1 MPGGRGHTGAIR
13 RRITYSRVSCRLRW
27 AATGVRAT
35 GGTFPGPVT
44 GSCVRRKIIDTGSG
58 EQLDQPLP
66 EAVRQRVVETA
77 AEVVGALRADEIP
90 APLRRVARFEPRRRA
105 KLAATPIA
113 TQLEKDQEFR
123 ERVAEAVRE
132 TQPELATALDSGTVP
147 AAADPVNVAALAYL
161 LRPPGWPERVEM
173 ARRDLERSALA
184 ADEAETVRKLAE
196 LQEQIAAAKA
206 TRTEEIDKLRAELRN
221 SRAENAELRKKLHE
235 SRTRAKREHARAE
248 ELDRQAG
255 EERAAAAAAGAAT
268 EAELRRLRARLS
280 QAESSVENTRRAAR
294 EGRNLDDTRLRVLL
308 DALTDATKG
317 LRDEIAL
324 PTGITRPA
332 DSVGAVAPQQPG
344 HRTLPGRALADSD
357 PALLDQLLMLP
368 QVHLV
373 IDGYNVTKTGYG
385 DIPLSD
391 QRSRLISGVGV
402 LHAQT
407 KAEVTVVFD
416 GAELDAPVAV
426 QAPRGVRVL
435 FSAPGQTADDLI
447 GQLVRAE
454 PTGRAVVVISSDQEV
469 CDSARRA
476 DARPAPASLLL
487 RRLSRT

>member
-1 MPGGRGHTGAIR
+1 
-13 RRITYSRVSCRLRW
+13 
-27 AATGVRAT
+27 
-35 GGTFPGPVT
+35 
-44 GSCVRRKIIDTGSG
+44 VRRTIIDTGPG

-66 EAVRQRVVETA
+66 EAVRQRVVELA
-77 AEVVGALRADEIP
+77 ADAVGALPGDQVP

-105 KLAATPIA
+105 RLAAAPLA
-113 TQLEKDQEFR
+113 AQLAGDAEFR
-123 ERVAEAVRE
+123 ERVAEFARAGHA
-132 TQPELATALDSGTVP
+132 ELCAALESGTVP
-147 AAADPVNVAALAYL
+147 AAAEPVIVAALAYL
-161 LRPPGWPERVEM
+161 LRPSGWTERIET
-173 ARRDLERSALA
+173 ARRDIERSSVA
-184 ADEAETVRKLAE
+184 ADEAETIRRLAE

-206 TRTEEIDKLRAELRN
+206 TRSEEIDKLRAELRA

-235 SRTRAKREHARAE
+235 SRTRAKREHTRAE
-248 ELDRQAG
+248 ELESQAG
-255 EERAAAAAAGAAT
+255 EERAAASAAASAA

-280 QAESSVENTRRAAR
+280 QAESAAENARRAAR

-308 DALTDATKG
+308 DALTDAAKG
-317 LRDEIAL
+317 LRQEIGL
-324 PTGITRPA
+324 PTGIDRPA
-332 DSVGAVAPQQPG
+332 DSVGAVSPQRPG

-357 PALLDQLLMLP
+357 PALLDQLLTLP
-368 QVHLV
+368 QVHLI

-385 DIPLSD
+385 DLPLSD
-391 QRSRLISGVGV
+391 QRSRLVSGVGV

-469 CDSARRA
+469 CDAARRA
-476 DARPAPASLLL
+476 DARPAPAALLL